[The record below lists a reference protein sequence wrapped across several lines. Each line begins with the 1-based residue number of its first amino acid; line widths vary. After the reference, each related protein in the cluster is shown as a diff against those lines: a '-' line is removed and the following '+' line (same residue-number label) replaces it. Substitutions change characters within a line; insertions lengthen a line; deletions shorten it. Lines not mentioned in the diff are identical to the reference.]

1 MKENKHREMSAQEMF
16 ESLGYKYTKEII
28 FPEDED
34 NRQSAIVYTK
44 KDYKDKYII
53 EFFLTDK
60 IYRTYMDCHAF
71 KEPFELVEI
80 DMSTFKAIYQQV
92 KELGWLEE

>member
-1 MKENKHREMSAQEMF
+1 MNPLSAKEMF
-16 ESLGYKYTKEII
+16 EKLGYKYTKEII

-44 KDYKDKYII
+44 KDYKDRYII
-53 EFFLTDK
+53 EFFLEDK
-60 IYRTYMDCHAF
+60 IYRTYIDCHEC

-80 DMSTFKAIYQQV
+80 DMPTFKAIHKQLE
-92 KELGWLEE
+92 ELGWI

>member
-1 MKENKHREMSAQEMF
+1 MKAREMF
-16 ESLGYKYTKEII
+16 EELGYKYTKEII

-44 KDYKDKYII
+44 KVYEDRHII
-53 EFFLTDK
+53 EFFLIDK
-60 IYRTYMDCHAF
+60 IYRTYMDYHEC

-80 DMSTFKAIYQQV
+80 DMPTLKAINKQCE
-92 KELGWLEE
+92 ELRWLGGLE

>member
-1 MKENKHREMSAQEMF
+1 MTAKEMF
-16 ESLGYKYTKEII
+16 EELGYKYTKEII

-44 KDYKDKYII
+44 KDYKDRHII
-53 EFFLTDK
+53 EFFLIDK
-60 IYRTYMDCHAF
+60 IYRTYIDCHEC

-80 DMSTFKAIYQQV
+80 DMPTLSAIYQQV